1 MPHGTLIIGASQAG
15 LQIATSLR
23 DLGYEAPITLL
34 GAEALAPYQR
44 PPLSKGYVM
53 GKDTAAS
60 LAFRA
65 PAFYADRGIDLI
77 TGKTAAVIDRA
88 ARRITTQDG
97 AVYPYDHLA
106 LTTGARV
113 RRPPIPGLEAQ
124 GVRTLRDLAD
134 AQAIKD
140 DLASCEDVVV
150 IGGGFIGLE
159 VAAVAAKLGR
169 KVTVLEA
176 QERLMARA
184 IAPEVSAFYASA
196 HRKRGIT
203 VELNVRIDKVMAEH
217 GRATGVLLADGR
229 KFPAQLVILGAGVAP
244 NMELAQAAGLAC
256 NGGID
261 VDDCARTA
269 DSRIVAA
276 GDCASQPHAFA
287 NGAMIRL
294 ESVQNAIDQ
303 AKAAAAAILGRS
315 EPNDGP
321 PWFWSD
327 QGDLRLQIA
336 GLSGGYDQT
345 VRRGDPESEAFSLF
359 YYRAGKFIAADSVNK
374 PTDHVVSRKL
384 LELGLPLAPEIAAD
398 MSVNLKS
405 LLKARAA

>member
-1 MPHGTLIIGASQAG
+1 MTHGTLIIGASQAG

-23 DLGYEAPITLL
+23 DQGYEERITLL

-53 GKDTAAS
+53 GEDSAAS

-65 PAFYADRGIDLI
+65 PAFYPDRRIDLI
-77 TGKTAAVIDRA
+77 TGTTAAALDRA
-88 ARRITTQDG
+88 ARRVTTHDG
-97 AVYPYDHLA
+97 AVFHYDSLA

-113 RRPPIPGLEAQ
+113 RRPPIPGLEAA
-124 GVRTLRDLAD
+124 GVRALRDLAD

-140 DLASCEDVVV
+140 DLAAVEEVVV

-159 VAAVAAKLGR
+159 LAAVAAKLGR

-176 QERLMARA
+176 QERLLARA
-184 IAPEVSAFYASA
+184 VAPALSAFFAAA
-196 HRKRGIT
+196 HARRGIAI
-203 VELNVRIDKVMAEH
+203 ELNVRIDRVISEN

-229 KFPAQLVILGAGVAP
+229 RFPARLIILGAGVAP
-244 NMELAQAAGLAC
+244 NMELAQAAGLPC
-256 NGGID
+256 NGGIE
-261 VDDCARTA
+261 VDACARTA
-269 DSRIVAA
+269 DPHIVAA
-276 GDCASQPHAFA
+276 GDCAMQPHAFA
-287 NGAMIRL
+287 NGAMVRL

-303 AKAAAAAILGRS
+303 GKAAAAAILGRS
-315 EPNDGP
+315 EPNSGP

-336 GLSGGYDQT
+336 GLSMGYDQI
-345 VRRGDPESEAFSLF
+345 VQRGDPAGEAFSLF
-359 YYRAGKFIAADSVNK
+359 YYRGGQFIAADSVNRA
-374 PTDHVVSRKL
+374 TDHVVSRKL
-384 LELGLPLAPEIAAD
+384 LELGLPLPPEMAGDASI
-398 MSVNLKS
+398 NLKA